1 LLAVRR
7 AHPALAIGDF
17 ALLDAEGDVLAYE
30 RRHGAE
36 RLIVALNLGGHSQ
49 RLELPDWAS
58 GWRVLLSTLADT
70 APAGH
75 GAVLLRTNEGLILM
89 AD

>member
-1 LLAVRR
+1 
-7 AHPALAIGDF
+7 LAIGDF
-17 ALLDAEGDVLAYE
+17 ALLDTEGDVLAYE

-36 RLIVALNLGGHSQ
+36 RLIVALNLGTHSQ

-58 GWRVLLSTLADT
+58 DCRTLLSTVAD
-70 APAGH
+70 AALIRD
-75 GAVLLRTNEGLILM
+75 GAVLLQANEGLILT